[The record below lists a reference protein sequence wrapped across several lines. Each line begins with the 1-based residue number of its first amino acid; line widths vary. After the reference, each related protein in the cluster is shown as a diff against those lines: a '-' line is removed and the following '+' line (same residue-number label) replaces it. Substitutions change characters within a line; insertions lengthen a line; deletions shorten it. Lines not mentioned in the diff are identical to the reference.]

1 MNPLI
6 PIPSWDAA
14 HPVIVHL
21 PIGVLLAF
29 PVLVLVSML
38 AKRSFRAFGVAAL
51 VVLLMAAVGAV
62 LATASGDAAE
72 DSAHARRLVSAAAAP
87 VLHDH
92 EEAGE
97 LARNLVLGLLVLY
110 AALVSVAILMGE
122 RLSRFVWN
130 LASAVVLVLF
140 AGPMLAVVQAG
151 HLGGKL
157 VHVHGVVAPL
167 GTGAGEA
174 VTPPSSTAPTPAPA
188 PAPAPTTEEKD

>member
-51 VVLLMAAVGAV
+51 VVLLLAAIGAV

-72 DSAHARRLVSAAAAP
+72 DSAQARRLVSAAAAP

-110 AALVSVAILMGE
+110 AALVGGAVLLGE
-122 RLSRFVWN
+122 RLSRFAWN
-130 LASAVVLVLF
+130 LASAVILVLF
-140 AGPMLAVVQAG
+140 VGPMLATVQAG

-167 GTGAGEA
+167 EPGPGEA
-174 VTPPSSTAPTPAPA
+174 VSPPPSSTPA